1 MTPGRAMPRALPTP
15 NPSSRKGPMRSPR
28 PWKLSEVVTAAR
40 AILDLER
47 EAARARIQAG
57 TPCEIHTGS
66 TATGATAARWG
77 KKRNWLEWLL
87 KVADAAAA
95 DPDRLGQALVFLDAG
110 GAPNVAWAWVR
121 ENDGRPVDRLSPL
134 PDVGRRSDLISASW
148 KPSDVNVAARALLSA
163 ALAPHDAD
171 GIIPLV
177 DSDTAERRALTTIA
191 RLWGKSS
198 DWLRQILDVCA
209 AAEAEPDTFG
219 RLVEAMN
226 RSGRPGSVH
235 GRLGRLH
242 DERRILTLRPITG
255 RFRTLVIDPPWDE
268 DNLSDSAGHDYAQ
281 MSFAAIQAL
290 PVHDWCDEA
299 AHLWLWAT
307 NNTLPLA
314 FKLLEAWGFEHKAF
328 HTWVKETDELDPKIG
343 LGREFRNSSEHVL
356 FARRGTR
363 EDLPRRVA
371 TLSIPTHHR
380 WPVGRNS
387 EKPEGFYEL
396 VRAASYGPY
405 GEAFQRLARPDFVN
419 LYESLAAP
427 LLEAAE

>member
-1 MTPGRAMPRALPTP
+1 
-15 NPSSRKGPMRSPR
+15 MRSPR
-28 PWKLSEVVTAAR
+28 PWKLSEVAIAAR
-40 AILDLER
+40 AILAVER
-47 EAARARIQAG
+47 EAARARVLAG
-57 TPCEIHTGS
+57 TPCEFRKGS
-66 TATGATAARWG
+66 TATGATAERWG
-77 KKRNWLEWLL
+77 KGRDWLEWLL
-87 KVADAAAA
+87 KVADAAAS
-95 DPDRLGQALVFLDAG
+95 DPARFGRAIAFLDAG
-110 GAPNVAWAWVR
+110 GAPNVAWTWVR
-121 ENDGRPVDRLSPL
+121 ENEGRAGEDLAPL
-134 PDVGRRSDLISASW
+134 PEVGRRSDLITPTW
-148 KPSDVNVAARALLSA
+148 KPSDVNIAARALLST
-163 ALAPHDAD
+163 ALAPYGAD

-177 DSDTAERRALTTIA
+177 EPDAARRRALTTIA
-191 RLWGKSS
+191 CLWGKSS
-198 DWLRQILDVCA
+198 DWLQQILDVCA

-226 RSGRPGSVH
+226 RSGRPGSAH

-281 MSFAAIQAL
+281 MSFAEIQAL
-290 PVHDWCDEA
+290 PVGAWCEEA

-314 FKLLEAWGFEHKAF
+314 FRLLEAWGFEHKAF

-343 LGREFRNSSEHVL
+343 LGREFRNSSEHVI

-387 EKPEGFYEL
+387 EKPEGFYDL

-405 GEAFQRLARPDFVN
+405 GEAFQRLPRPDFVN
-419 LYESLAAP
+419 LYESVAAP